1 MILSKRF
8 ITDMESMEMTRR
20 SPDQMVLVVSWLEEF
35 LASGEKLLAKLKV
48 QGEANR
54 ESGTNIINILE
65 NGENNVENQTETHT
79 KTMIKFNGDHLKE
92 FDKSM
97 EEIDMLEDKE
107 VGHKTYI
114 NEDVNTVQ
122 EPLHT
127 TIDSDSEF
135 SLGKHLKTQYDQIT
149 LSCSHCSFKTIQ
161 PLHLNFHRLSEHKR
175 SCNQCDYTALQV
187 DYLNTH
193 ILDKHER
200 FKCDECNYES
210 ANIFQLRGHIKSM
223 HEVIKFYCD
232 QCNYECDL
240 ISTLKLHKHS
250 THDGIRF
257 KCDICVYKAK
267 GKNILRMHMK
277 KIHSIDINS
286 WFI

>member
-1 MILSKRF
+1 
-8 ITDMESMEMTRR
+8 MESIAVTRR

-35 LASGEKLLAKLKV
+35 LAAGEELLAKLKV
-48 QGEANR
+48 QGEANK

-65 NGENNVENQTETHT
+65 KEENYVENPIETQT
-79 KTMIKFNGDHLKE
+79 KTMTKVNGVYFKG
-92 FDKSM
+92 FDKTN
-97 EEIDMLEDKE
+97 EEIDRLEGKE
-107 VGHKTYI
+107 VGHKTDI

-122 EPLHT
+122 EPLNT
-127 TIDSDSEF
+127 KIDSGSEF
-135 SLGKHLKTQYDQIT
+135 SFHKHLKTQYDQIK

-187 DYLNTH
+187 DHLNTH
-193 ILDKHER
+193 ILIKHER

-223 HEVIKFYCD
+223 HEVVKLYCD

-240 ISTLKLHKHS
+240 MSTLKLHKHS
-250 THDGIRF
+250 THDGIKF